1 MGRVWTLVGRA
12 GTLVGRAGTLVGR
25 AGTQEGR
32 VWTLLNAVCSDTS
45 VIASLPWLGFTVLFG
60 KGMWEV
66 HAFIDP

>member
-1 MGRVWTLVGRA
+1 MGRA
-12 GTLVGRAGTLVGR
+12 GTLVGRVGTLVGRVGTLVGR

-45 VIASLPWLGFTVLFG
+45 VIVSLPWLGFTVFFG

-66 HAFIDP
+66 HAFIAP